1 MQGARALRLR
11 GRLDLARPLDYPADT
26 KGFLLGA
33 RMKIGLGVAAFLAAF
48 GVPAVAAAQIPTS
61 TSDIVPSTSGPS
73 RSEVARAD
81 AVFRDLVEC
90 VIRYQPARTRN
101 LLGTIPGTHEEAT
114 ILDSFDSRMEQ
125 CYEFSRTGG
134 RAMTFSS
141 SLLRGGI
148 AETYFRRDFP
158 AGLSAEPALTAEAA
172 AAWTQPRP
180 SANQVTQMEMLH
192 SMARCVTARQPA
204 AVGTMLRA
212 APLSAEER
220 AAMRTLQPDI
230 SACLDSG
237 VEFAVSRQ
245 ALRGLLAEAAL
256 HLAESRR
263 GAAQSSRSASR
274 TE

>member
-1 MQGARALRLR
+1 
-11 GRLDLARPLDYPADT
+11 
-26 KGFLLGA
+26 
-33 RMKIGLGVAAFLAAF
+33 MKIVFGAAAFLAVL
-48 GVPAVAAAQIPTS
+48 GVPAAAAAQIPTS

-73 RSEVARAD
+73 RGEVARAD
-81 AVFRDLVEC
+81 SVFRDLVDC

-148 AETYFRRDFP
+148 AEAYFRRDFP
-158 AGLSAEPALTAEAA
+158 AGLGADAPLAAEAA
-172 AAWTQPRP
+172 ARWTQPR
-180 SANQVTQMEMLH
+180 ATGGQVTQMEMLH
-192 SMARCVTARQPA
+192 AMARCVTARQPVA
-204 AVGTMLRA
+204 IGTMLRA
-212 APLSAEER
+212 VPLSAEER

-256 HLAESRR
+256 HLAESRHD
-263 GAAQSSRSASR
+263 GAAQASQSASR